1 MASIFALVKDP
12 YDRKARLTPGLLVAL
27 PLLVPLVCVYGARNP
42 ILAGV
47 VALLGGCGAMFAL
60 ANITREQG
68 KRIEEKLLRD
78 WGGMPTTVALRH
90 RDKAILDSVSKAR
103 YHSLIEEKL
112 GIKMPSAEEER
123 SNAEGADDAYVGAT
137 KLLRERTRSNKQ
149 LLFKENIS
157 YGFHRNML
165 GMKPA
170 GIVVSLAGIAYGLLL
185 SGLIQFRP
193 ITLEWERLAEPGLAA
208 GLTLLVGFTMLAC
221 WLFFFN
227 RDAVWRIGV
236 VYAERLFECLPS
248 LTGPRKKSA
257 TKPSEPHVGSSQS
270 S

>member
-12 YDRKARLTPGLLVAL
+12 YDRKARLTPGLLVVL
-27 PLLVPLVCVYGARNP
+27 PLLVPLVCVYGTRNP
-42 ILAGV
+42 VLAGV
-47 VALLGGCGAMFAL
+47 VALFSGCGAMFAL

-68 KRIEEKLLRD
+68 KRIEEKLIKE
-78 WGGMPTTVALRH
+78 WGGMPTTIALRH
-90 RDKAILDSVSKAR
+90 CDKVVLDSVSKAR
-103 YHSLIEEKL
+103 YHSLIEDKL
-112 GIKMPSAEEER
+112 GIKMPTVQEES
-123 SNAEGADDAYVGAT
+123 SNPEGADDAYVGAT

-170 GIVVSLAGIAYGLLL
+170 GIVVSLAGIVYGLLL

-193 ITLEWERLAEPGLAA
+193 LSFEWERLAEPGLAA
-208 GLTLLVGFTMLAC
+208 GLTLLVGFTMLVC

-248 LTGPRKKSA
+248 LAGPRKKA
-257 TKPSEPHVGSSQS
+257 VTKQHAGSSQS